1 MKVCTNERIHS
12 LDESM
17 HLHVGYYEKG
27 YDYEGVF
34 FKSLET
40 GGWLLF
46 FDQKS
51 YGLNLLKSYEE
62 YDHLG
67 LFIGEY
73 PIEDDQ
79 IEEEGQRLFEH
90 FLKGNNIVG

>member
-17 HLHVGYYEKG
+17 HLHVGYYEQG
-27 YDYEGVF
+27 CDYEGVF

-40 GGWLLF
+40 GRWLLF
-46 FDQKS
+46 FDQES

-73 PIEDDQ
+73 SIEDAQ
-79 IEEEGQRLFEH
+79 IEEKGQQLFEH
-90 FLKGNNIVG
+90 FLKENNIVG

>member
-1 MKVCTNERIHS
+1 MCINKRIHS

-17 HLHVGYYEKG
+17 HLHVGYDEQG

-40 GGWLLF
+40 GRWLLF

-51 YGLNLLKSYEE
+51 YGITLLKSYEE

-67 LFIGEY
+67 LFVGEY
-73 PIEDDQ
+73 SIEDDQ
-79 IEEEGQRLFEH
+79 IEEEGQRLFER
-90 FLKGNNIVG
+90 FLKGNGIVG

>member
-17 HLHVGYYEKG
+17 HLHVGYYEQG
-27 YDYEGVF
+27 FDYEGVF
-34 FKSLET
+34 FKSLEK
-40 GGWLLF
+40 GRWLLF

-51 YGLNLLKSYEE
+51 YELNLLKSYEE

-73 PIEDDQ
+73 SIEDAQ
-79 IEEEGQRLFEH
+79 IEEKGQQLFEH
-90 FLKGNNIVG
+90 FLKENNIVG

>member
-17 HLHVGYYEKG
+17 HLHVGYDEQG

-34 FKSLET
+34 FKILET
-40 GGWLLF
+40 GRWLLF

-79 IEEEGQRLFEH
+79 IEEEGQRLFEC
-90 FLKGNNIVG
+90 FLKGNGIVG

>member
-1 MKVCTNERIHS
+1 M
-12 LDESM
+12 
-17 HLHVGYYEKG
+17 
-27 YDYEGVF
+27 
-34 FKSLET
+34 
-40 GGWLLF
+40 F

-73 PIEDDQ
+73 SIEDAQ
-79 IEEEGQRLFEH
+79 IEEKGQQLFEH
-90 FLKGNNIVG
+90 FLKENNIVG

>member
-17 HLHVGYYEKG
+17 HLHVGYYEQG

-40 GGWLLF
+40 GRWLLF

-90 FLKGNNIVG
+90 FLKGNGIVG

>member
-1 MKVCTNERIHS
+1 MCTDERIHR

-17 HLHVGYYEKG
+17 HVHVGYYEQG
-27 YDYEGVF
+27 CDYEGVF

-40 GGWLLF
+40 GRWLLF

-73 PIEDDQ
+73 SIEDAQ
-79 IEEEGQRLFEH
+79 IEEKGQQLFEC
-90 FLKGNNIVG
+90 FLKENGIVE

>member
-1 MKVCTNERIHS
+1 MCTDERIHR

-17 HLHVGYYEKG
+17 HVHVGYYEQG
-27 YDYEGVF
+27 CDYEGVF

-40 GGWLLF
+40 GRWLLF

-62 YDHLG
+62 YNHLG

-73 PIEDDQ
+73 SIEDAQ
-79 IEEEGQRLFEH
+79 IEEKGQQLFEC
-90 FLKGNNIVG
+90 FLKENGIVE

>member
-1 MKVCTNERIHS
+1 MKKDHR
-12 LDESM
+12 LDERM
-17 HLHVGYYEKG
+17 HVHVGYYEQG
-27 YDYEGVF
+27 CDYEGVF

-40 GGWLLF
+40 GKWLLF

-51 YGLNLLKSYEE
+51 YGLSPLKSYEK

-79 IEEEGQRLFEH
+79 IQKGQQLFEC
-90 FLKGNNIVG
+90 FLKENGIVE

>member
-1 MKVCTNERIHS
+1 MCTDERIHR

-17 HLHVGYYEKG
+17 HVHVGYYEQG
-27 YDYEGVF
+27 CDYEGVF

-40 GGWLLF
+40 GKWLLF

-51 YGLNLLKSYEE
+51 YGLSPLKSYEK

-79 IEEEGQRLFEH
+79 IEEKGQQLFEC
-90 FLKGNNIVG
+90 FLKENGIVE

>member
-17 HLHVGYYEKG
+17 HFRVGYYEQG
-27 YDYEGVF
+27 FDYEGVF

-40 GGWLLF
+40 GRWLLF
-46 FDQKS
+46 FEQKS
-51 YGLNLLKSYEE
+51 YGITLLKSYEE

-67 LFIGEY
+67 LFVGNI
-73 PIEDDQ
+73 
-79 IEEEGQRLFEH
+79 L
-90 FLKGNNIVG
+90 LKMIKSKRKVSNYLSIF

>member
-1 MKVCTNERIHS
+1 MCTNERIHS

-17 HLHVGYYEKG
+17 HLHVGYYEQG
-27 YDYEGVF
+27 YDYEGLF

-40 GGWLLF
+40 GRWLLF

-73 PIEDDQ
+73 PIE
-79 IEEEGQRLFEH
+79 EEGQRLFEH
-90 FLKGNNIVG
+90 FLKGNGIVG

>member
-1 MKVCTNERIHS
+1 MCTDERIHR

-17 HLHVGYYEKG
+17 HVHVGYYEQG
-27 YDYEGVF
+27 CDYEGVF

-40 GGWLLF
+40 GKWLLF

-62 YDHLG
+62 YNHLG

-73 PIEDDQ
+73 SIEDAQ
-79 IEEEGQRLFEH
+79 IEEKGQQLFEC
-90 FLKGNNIVG
+90 FLKENGIVE